1 MLRPG
6 LLAELQASAAHL
18 MALLLYA
25 SLRAEL
31 RTASLKGLSREAV
44 RSLARRDAYSMRAPR
59 GSEQRLVLARLAKL
73 QVPTCQHTPS
83 CCSGGERGAQGYPQ
97 VVGGPLLLAPGGAL
111 TANSPRAVRSGQT
124 RRLS

>member
-1 MLRPG
+1 MFAITALHITAHTNANDFECPDAADGCAHAVWRGRGDLYVHAHAPRP
-6 LLAELQASAAHL
+6 
-18 MALLLYA
+18 
-25 SLRAEL
+25 
-31 RTASLKGLSREAV
+31 
-44 RSLARRDAYSMRAPR
+44 RRMRAPR